1 MVFKYFQ
8 DVFDLKEST
17 NDFIQF
23 HQLSSHVTYGHI
35 PQSIACIF
43 GVIRLLTLAKPLSG
57 IKSIVVGKAF
67 YQLMGRAIYRFVTFF
82 FSLAITLIQH
92 GG

>member
-1 MVFKYFQ
+1 MVFKHFQ
-8 DVFDLKEST
+8 DVFNLEVST

-43 GVIRLLTLAKPLSG
+43 GVARLLALAKPSSG
-57 IKSIVVGKAF
+57 I
-67 YQLMGRAIYRFVTFF
+67 
-82 FSLAITLIQH
+82 
-92 GG
+92 